1 MTIDSVVRFSAKQ
14 KKKEVKEAF
23 QRKDRKIRIASSI
36 LYLTCTLTHTHSVDT
51 LAYPPGCF
59 PSLFFP
65 FPNYIMNFTCIL
77 NEARVLVCVCVR
89 VQTFSSSPASSREGK
104 KNTHTFIIL
113 ILPVVNNVGFLQ
125 KTLPNM
131 KKKEC
136 L

>member
-1 MTIDSVVRFSAKQ
+1 
-14 KKKEVKEAF
+14 
-23 QRKDRKIRIASSI
+23 
-36 LYLTCTLTHTHSVDT
+36 
-51 LAYPPGCF
+51 
-59 PSLFFP
+59 
-65 FPNYIMNFTCIL
+65 MNFTCIL
-77 NEARVLVCVCVR
+77 NEARVLVCVCVCEFKLFLHHLPLLER
-89 VQTFSSSPASSREGK
+89 G